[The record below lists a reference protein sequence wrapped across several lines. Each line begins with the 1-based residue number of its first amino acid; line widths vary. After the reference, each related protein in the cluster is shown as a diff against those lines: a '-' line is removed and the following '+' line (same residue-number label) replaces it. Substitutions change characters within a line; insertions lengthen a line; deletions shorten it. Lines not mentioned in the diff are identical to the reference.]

1 MGRTSEMFKRH
12 RLARYHRAT
21 TARRASTS
29 QCRRT
34 KHELRNMPLQR
45 ESMNEPVS
53 EREKKWSAFLAR
65 WPLDNLNDMTLVQY
79 SQAGNQD
86 CFVYW
91 LEALTESL

>member
-1 MGRTSEMFKRH
+1 
-12 RLARYHRAT
+12 
-21 TARRASTS
+21 
-29 QCRRT
+29 
-34 KHELRNMPLQR
+34 
-45 ESMNEPVS
+45 MNEPVS

-91 LEALTESL
+91 LEALTKA